1 MLFKIGVL
9 KNFVVVH
16 RKTSVLEPLFNEVA
30 DPKATENN
38 SLNKQWRAITDRA
51 KSGSGL
57 APDLFCK

>member
-16 RKTSVLEPLFNEVA
+16 RKTSVLEPLFNEIA
-30 DPKATENN
+30 GPKAIENN

-51 KSGSGL
+51 KSVSGL
-57 APDLFCK
+57 APDVFCK